1 MMDSGRCPEWKVWD
15 DGFRAGAL
23 NGWSGM
29 GMCPEWMVWDDGF
42 RAGALN
48 GWSGMMDSGQVP

>member
-1 MMDSGRCPEWKVWD
+1 MDGLGEWIQ
-15 DGFRAGAL
+15 
-23 NGWSGM
+23 

-42 RAGALN
+42 RACALN